1 MASCFRVA
9 ARAVVA
15 VLCVLSSCLLAT
27 VGASGEE
34 EALEVIR
41 VEEDWRLVV
50 SSPDAESAAP
60 QVTTAISPTSNDD
73 GLHATFEL
81 NHQSLPSFEA
91 GGLSLQI
98 WEAEDN
104 VATHRHVAGEM
115 LSTDSEE
122 VTWTMCMYQNGGRI
136 TFDIASGHSQ
146 TWGRFGHEGA
156 LKSSI
161 HTALPNLNGYSPD
174 YSVQSSGVGF
184 AGNRVQSLVLV
195 RVRYSLSNGQTLVD
209 DEPRSV
215 IE

>member
-1 MASCFRVA
+1 MASWFRVS
-9 ARAVVA
+9 ARAVVG
-15 VLCVLSSCLLAT
+15 VLSACLLAT

-41 VEEDWRLVV
+41 VEEDWRLIV
-50 SSPDAESAAP
+50 STPDVESVAP

-91 GGLSLQI
+91 GGLSLQV

-115 LSTDSEE
+115 LSAASEQ
-122 VTWTMCMYQNGGRI
+122 VTWTMCMYRSGGRI
-136 TFDIASGHSQ
+136 TFDIANGQSQ
-146 TWGRFGHEGA
+146 TWGSFGHEGA

-161 HTALPNLNGYSPD
+161 QSPLASLNGYSPD
-174 YSVQSSGVGF
+174 YSVQTSGVGF

-195 RVRYSLSNGQTLVD
+195 RVRYFLSNGQTLVD
-209 DEPRSV
+209 NEPRPV
-215 IE
+215 VE